1 MAKKVILPPSA
12 PASVLTSDS
21 SPEGARIPS
30 PELTPWQQ
38 VVESLRPPQFR
49 CSIRDNPTLVLPAAN
64 VDEARLKYL
73 LILGITSTENTVNVV
88 ALS

>member
-12 PASVLTSDS
+12 PASVPPSAS
-21 SPEGARIPS
+21 STEAARIPS

-38 VVESLRPPQFR
+38 IVESLRPPQFR
-49 CSIRDNPTLVLPAAN
+49 CSIRDNPVLTLPAAN
-64 VDEARLKYL
+64 ADEARLKYL
-73 LILGITSTENTVNVV
+73 LILGITSTENTVTVV

>member
-21 SPEGARIPS
+21 SPEAARIQAP
-30 PELTPWQQ
+30 TPVPAPAPAATQY
-38 VVESLRPPQFR
+38 R
-49 CSIRDNPTLVLPAAN
+49 CSVRDNPVLVLPASN

-73 LILGITSTENTVNVV
+73 LILGITSTENNVTVV